1 MNLSNFVVQQ
11 ARFCISAL
19 SAYALA
25 CLHPAIAQQSWHIP
39 GYPVQGNLRAGSTTT
54 TKGHPATLHTFKCW
68 NYREPGSKQ
77 IASRSCGVGGG
88 VVVRVNSGM
97 FRPSITVKSPQNYAV
112 GTDSNE
118 VEFCPKSTGTYKIE
132 VSSRHKGVGGPYSLE
147 VIYLPS
153 SQI

>member
-1 MNLSNFVVQQ
+1 MPSHVSIQRLHSKVGISLAIRFRANSGQ
-11 ARFCISAL
+11 APQP
-19 SAYALA
+19 
-25 CLHPAIAQQSWHIP
+25 LH
-39 GYPVQGNLRAGSTTT
+39 
-54 TKGHPATLHTFKCW
+54 KGHPANLHTFKCW

-153 SQI
+153 CQI